1 MGSIGGYQVSGK
13 GCSMVAVGQA
23 HEAEARKRE
32 VGLVGETEE
41 AYAEGLFAA

>member
-1 MGSIGGYQVSGK
+1 
-13 GCSMVAVGQA
+13 MVVAGQA
-23 HEAEARKRE
+23 NEAEAKKGE